1 MKLLNLNIYMKID
14 NNEKIIQ
21 YINENSFDIVTFQE
35 SMRALDDSVF
45 PMYNSSNI
53 IKNNI
58 LYKNSFFG
66 PLYVSDKF
74 IKNGIVTRDFGG
86 FVEQGNE
93 LITNYKIVSATNHFI
108 HNDYGLFINTDNFRV
123 NDHGRAF
130 TDVLLDLDG
139 ELLQIINIHG
149 IWNENKLGD
158 LRTINQINSL
168 LLKVRD
174 DIPSI
179 VVGDFNLLPN
189 SLSISIVNRR
199 MKNLIEEY
207 NIKNTR
213 YGTEN
218 MICDYVFVNN
228 KIKVNDFRVVDSDI
242 SDHLPI
248 ILDFDI
254 IKKNY

>member
-1 MKLLNLNIYMKID
+1 MDCLLIPITL
-14 NNEKIIQ
+14 
-21 YINENSFDIVTFQE
+21 
-35 SMRALDDSVF
+35 
-45 PMYNSSNI
+45 
-53 IKNNI
+53 
-58 LYKNSFFG
+58 
-66 PLYVSDKF
+66 
-74 IKNGIVTRDFGG
+74 
-86 FVEQGNE
+86 E
-93 LITNYKIVSATNHFI
+93 LMTI
-108 HNDYGLFINTDNFRV
+108 
-123 NDHGRAF
+123 GRAF